1 MGIPRGM
8 EMMVQSL
15 IKMLGLDPN
24 LMMSIVEDIRKSLH
38 SASTDMATIRRQNS
52 AIMAH
57 LGIAEPTE
65 SKADERNEQ
74 LEQRTGSGSVN
85 GAAGGPRH

>member
-1 MGIPRGM
+1 MALPRGV

-15 IKMLGLDPN
+15 IKMLGLDPAV
-24 LMMSIVEDIRKSLH
+24 MMAVVEDIRKSLH

-65 SKADERNEQ
+65 SKPNEQHEQ
-74 LEQRTGSGSVN
+74 LEQRTGGSGLN
-85 GAAGGPRH
+85 GAGGPHH